1 MLKSTISAC
10 SRADV
15 PHVAEFLRLST
26 EGSLLALINY
36 RNDTN
41 SDGWNSTAMQM
52 SMFQS
57 ALTQSVDKS
66 VVVFV
71 REVDLEELEIA
82 LGNVSSPIVV
92 VAQDEMGNVRY

>member
-10 SRADV
+10 SPADV
-15 PHVAEFLRLST
+15 PHVAEFLRLTT

-41 SDGWNSTAMQM
+41 SDGWNSTAQM